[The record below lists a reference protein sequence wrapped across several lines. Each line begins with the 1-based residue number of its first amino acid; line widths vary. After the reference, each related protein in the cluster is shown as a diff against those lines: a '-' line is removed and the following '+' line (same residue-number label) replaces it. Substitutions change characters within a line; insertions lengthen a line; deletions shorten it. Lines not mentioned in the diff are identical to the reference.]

1 MGDDAELYIES
12 GGDPTTLIPWD
23 YDDYYYFDDDDYD
36 EFDDEDYSLEAIL
49 PSKKKNTMV
58 FIDAENI
65 SSDHCSSIIDQCKT
79 IGEVFEVRYYARQK
93 DPSTAK
99 WKETITDYG
108 LKPIL
113 MCGEPERNKIDNKII
128 KDIRKVLNTN
138 KSIDI
143 FCIAS
148 KDGDYSKIVQEIR
161 DNKKRAVILA
171 TKGTS
176 KKLKSKASEIKG
188 I

>member
-12 GGDPTTLIPWD
+12 GGDPTTLIPWYIEEYYLLDYIDYKND
-23 YDDYYYFDDDDYD
+23 YDDY
-36 EFDDEDYSLEAIL
+36 SIKSGS

-65 SSDHCSSIIDQCKT
+65 SSDHCSSIIGQCKS
-79 IGEVFEVRYYARQK
+79 IGEVFEIRYYARQK
-93 DPSTAK
+93 DPNTAK
-99 WKETITDYG
+99 WKETITNYG

-113 MCGEPERNKIDNKII
+113 MCGEPERNKIDDKII

-161 DNKKRAVILA
+161 NNKKRAVILA

-176 KKLKSKASEIKG
+176 KKLKEKASEIKG